1 MRCFPHGISVIKL
14 NKFFQKNS
22 MKKNLLFL
30 MIIFV
35 SSSCSGISGKYSEV
49 NIGYLGMDNSV
60 SSYDFGMFGTVKYSL
75 STSGSRSS
83 NSYKSFD
90 GNYEIDRDRVIMN
103 FGGSDRVLILSPDK
117 KKLTSSEGK
126 IFEKR

>member
-1 MRCFPHGISVIKL
+1 
-14 NKFFQKNS
+14 
-22 MKKNLLFL
+22 

-75 STSGSRSS
+75 STSGSR
-83 NSYKSFD
+83 
-90 GNYEIDRDRVIMN
+90 
-103 FGGSDRVLILSPDK
+103 
-117 KKLTSSEGK
+117 
-126 IFEKR
+126 